1 MGLNRTILCVT
12 ALVAGLA
19 SSAFAQRDF
28 SKIQIKTTHVAGSV
42 HMLEGSG
49 GNIGVSAGED
59 GILIIDDQFAPL
71 ADKIKA
77 AIAKIKPGKA
87 AFLINTHY
95 HGDHVGGNPEFG
107 RDTTIIAHTNVRE
120 RLMTA
125 QTLFR
130 RTTQP
135 MVKHG
140 LPVITFDKSLSIH
153 FNGEEIQAIH
163 FPHGHTDGDSVIF
176 FPKSNVVHM
185 GDHYF
190 KDTFPFVDVDH
201 GGNVVGYA
209 KNVQAVID
217 RVPAD
222 VKVIPGHGTLSN
234 IPELKKFH
242 GMLVETTDIVRSK
255 KAAGKSLAQIQ
266 KEGLPDKWASW
277 GGGFISTDKW
287 LEAVHKSLA
296 K

>member
-1 MGLNRTILCVT
+1 MSFKRTILCVPALT
-12 ALVAGLA
+12 AALA
-19 SSAFAQRDF
+19 SSAIAQRDY
-28 SKIQIKTTHVAGSV
+28 SKVQIKTTHVAGNV
-42 HMLEGSG
+42 YMLEGSG
-49 GNIGVSAGED
+49 GNIGVSVGDD

-107 RDTTIIAHTNVRE
+107 RDTTIIAHTNVRK
-120 RLMTA
+120 RLMTP
-125 QTLFR
+125 QTLFG
-130 RTTQP
+130 RTTEP

-140 LPVITFDKSLSIH
+140 LPVITFDESLSIY
-153 FNGEEIQAIH
+153 FNGEEVQAIH
-163 FPHGHTDGDSVIF
+163 FPHGHTDGDIVIF

-190 KDTFPFVDVDH
+190 KDMFPFVDIDH
-201 GGNVVGYA
+201 GGNVIGFA

-217 RVPAD
+217 RLPAD
-222 VKVIPGHGTLSN
+222 VKVIPGHGALSN
-234 IPELKKFH
+234 LTELKKFH
-242 GMLVETTDIVRSK
+242 GMLVETIDIVRSQ
-255 KAAGKSLAQIQ
+255 KAAGKSLQEI
-266 KEGLPDKWASW
+266 KREGLPPRWTSW
-277 GGGFISTDKW
+277 GSGFISPDKW
-287 LEAVHKSLA
+287 LETVFNSLP